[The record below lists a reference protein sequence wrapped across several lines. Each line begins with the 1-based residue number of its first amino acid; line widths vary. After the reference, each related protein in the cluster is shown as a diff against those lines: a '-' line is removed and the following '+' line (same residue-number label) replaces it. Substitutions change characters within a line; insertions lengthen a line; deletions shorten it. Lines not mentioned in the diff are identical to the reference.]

1 MTPAEVSAKLRSL
14 PNLEAALAF
23 WLLVAGGVVAGEP
36 FRQLKGREITSKIS
50 GMEFTDE
57 VHFAEV
63 FKPDGSL
70 AIISMGARKTGRWRV
85 SRDELCLSEPGD
97 EERCYGVWMSGQKI
111 ELRQPG
117 LDITEEGILQK
128 PQRRQ

>member
-1 MTPAEVSAKLRSL
+1 MTPAEVFAKLRRL

-36 FRQLKGREITSKIS
+36 FRQLKGREITSRIK

-57 VHFAEV
+57 VHFAEL

-70 AIISMGARKTGRWRV
+70 AISSMGARKTGRWRV
-85 SRDELCLSEPGD
+85 SRDELCLLEPGN
-97 EERCYGVWMSGQKI
+97 EERCYSVWMAGRNI
-111 ELRQPG
+111 ELRREG
-117 LDITEEGILQK
+117 IDITEEGILQK
-128 PQRRQ
+128 